1 MEQDQPHEVGSNS
14 NLSINPKR
22 KEEKPM
28 LHFRRN
34 IKLPDNVFYR
44 LKALQN
50 VLPYKQYELVE
61 KMINVMVT
69 DLSERDQQYF
79 KDQLAK
85 ITEIGEEKKQG
96 K

>member
-1 MEQDQPHEVGSNS
+1 MAQDQPYEVKSTSNS
-14 NLSINPKR
+14 LKNPQR
-22 KEEKPM
+22 KEEKST

-50 VLPYKQYELVE
+50 VLPYKQYELIE
-61 KMINVMVT
+61 KMINAMVA

-79 KDQLAK
+79 IDQLAK
-85 ITEIGEEKKQG
+85 ITAIEEEKKQG